1 LKDWARKT
9 SFEIMELAK
18 ELRYAVVREDLTGLI
33 NTLRR
38 IESKD
43 HRTGLTIMGYR
54 RIGKWIDWQAE
65 KQGVPLAIV
74 SPNGTSSECPKCGSK
89 ELEEAGYRRLRCLK
103 SLLNRDTQDAASK
116 KIGTSLGS

>member
-1 LKDWARKT
+1 
-9 SFEIMELAK
+9 
-18 ELRYAVVREDLTGLI
+18 
-33 NTLRR
+33 
-38 IESKD
+38 
-43 HRTGLTIMGYR
+43 MGYR

-74 SPNGTSSECPKCGSK
+74 SPKGTSSECPKCGSK